1 MNDFFKCDSPLCPSR
16 VINCPRSARQLC
28 VRLPNS
34 ASPPLLCV
42 FPQPPGGSW
51 LTTNKWI
58 QKSRIYCLHC
68 HTDRDRVAHQPTHPR
83 TYAHTHTYTQAR
95 RGNSRCIRVFESN
108 RRQTM
113 ASSRI
118 LQQHLLLPSAVF
130 DCSLFRR
137 FYPKG
142 WLRPI
147 PATPCPEQKRR

>member
-1 MNDFFKCDSPLCPSR
+1 MNDFL
-16 VINCPRSARQLC
+16 NATPRC
-28 VRLPNS
+28 VPRGRGIALVPRGS
-34 ASPPLLCV
+34 FASGYLTPPPLPFLCV

-68 HTDRDRVAHQPTHPR
+68 HMDRDRVAHQPTHPR
-83 TYAHTHTYTQAR
+83 THTYAQAR
-95 RGNSRCIRVFESN
+95 RGNSRRIRVFESN

-113 ASSRI
+113 ASPRI

-130 DCSLFRR
+130 DCSLFCR

-142 WLRPI
+142 WLRPV